1 MPQARICALL
11 TLLLALGTGPAFAA
25 DNTAQSL
32 TRFFKGTTRSLPSPD
47 IDFHITAGYA
57 VLRTGK
63 PDSSGRYA
71 MTSINVARVAPD
83 IYRLDLE
90 LEKPLPRDIPTFEQ
104 PYFFTEKRTYYFWYQ
119 NGKRIIFK
127 VGDKKVTLPL
137 GRKELLR
144 VNIHSTDT
152 YTLDRETMLKNLT
165 FDDGTATIHLQ
176 LKFK

>member
-1 MPQARICALL
+1 MPQARICVLV
-11 TLLLALGTGPAFAA
+11 TLLLALGICPAGAA
-25 DNTAQSL
+25 DDAAQSL

-47 IDFHITAGYA
+47 IDFQITAGYA

-71 MTSINVARVAPD
+71 MTSINVARIAPD

-90 LEKPLPRDIPTFEQ
+90 LEKPLPRDVPTFEQ

-119 NGKRIIFK
+119 NGERIIFK
-127 VGDKKVTLPL
+127 LGNKKVTLPL
-137 GRKELLR
+137 GRKEVLR

-152 YTLDRETMLKNLT
+152 YTLDRETMLKNLS